1 MLPTNTDRDF
11 SAQSTQS
18 PNEANHSDMS
28 MFGDSGDASASADFV
43 SPRSAPQSPR
53 EAIQPEPGP
62 KPPSRSRVAKHPI
75 IIFMNFC
82 MSMLVFLALAAG
94 GLLYYGKIRFDSAG
108 PLTTDQTILVP
119 NGASLATISDL
130 LRRADVIDPRQGL
143 LSDATIFELGV
154 KAYRSTGAL
163 KAGEYL
169 IPAQSSM
176 RSIMDTLVQGK
187 SILHIVTLPEGL
199 TSLQI
204 VERLRAADKLVGE
217 INDIPAEGSLLPES
231 YKFTRGTTR
240 QDIINRMRR
249 EQDKVLKAVWESRVG
264 DLPVKTPQE
273 LVVLASIVEKETGR
287 ADERPRVAGVFI
299 NRLNQGIKLQSDPTI
314 IYGLVGGKATLGRSI
329 LRSEISK
336 PTPYNTYVIEGL
348 PPGPIAN
355 PGRAA
360 LEAVANPSRTRDLFF
375 VADGT
380 GGHAFAET
388 LAEHNKNVARW
399 RKIEQE
405 RKVAEQEGDASQTTE

>member
-1 MLPTNTDRDF
+1 MMSNNSDTDP
-11 SAQSTQS
+11 SAHETE
-18 PNEANHSDMS
+18 N
-28 MFGDSGDASASADFV
+28 GDVKADDLDVTSFADGGDASASADLI
-43 SPRSAPQSPR
+43 SSSRPNPRSPR

-62 KPPSRSRVAKHPI
+62 KPPARSRVAKHPI

-82 MSMLVFLALAAG
+82 MSVLMLLVLGAG
-94 GLLYYGKIRFDSAG
+94 GLLYYGKTRFDAEG
-108 PLTTDQTILVP
+108 PLSSDRTILIP
-119 NGASLATISDL
+119 NGASLASISDIM
-130 LRRADVIDPRQGL
+130 RRSGVIDRREGL
-143 LSDATIFELGV
+143 LSDATVFEFGV
-154 KAYRSTGAL
+154 KASRVAGSL

-169 IPAQSSM
+169 IPAHASM
-176 RSIMDTLVQGK
+176 RTIMDTLVKGK
-187 SILHIVTLPEGL
+187 AILHTVTLPEGL

-204 VERLRAADKLVGE
+204 VDRLRQAEKLVGD
-217 INDIPAEGSLLPES
+217 ITDIPAEGSLLPET
-231 YKFTRGTTR
+231 YTFTRGTTR
-240 QDIINRMRR
+240 QEIIERMRR
-249 EQDKVLKAVWESRVG
+249 EQKKILESIWNRRVDG
-264 DLPVKTPQE
+264 LPVKTPQE

-360 LEAVANPSRTRDLFF
+360 LEAVANPSRTKDLFF

-399 RKIEQE
+399 RKIEKK
-405 RKVAEQEGDASQTTE
+405 RKEEAEANSQSTN